1 MKKNNQCSRCYKGE
15 YHSSCF
21 QEVVIDMEDYID
33 NYALADE
40 EKLTLDAQML
50 KREVWIEMTRL
61 YNKLSKSAYTSN
73 NFEKLEV

>member
-1 MKKNNQCSRCYKGE
+1 
-15 YHSSCF
+15 
-21 QEVVIDMEDYID
+21 MENYID